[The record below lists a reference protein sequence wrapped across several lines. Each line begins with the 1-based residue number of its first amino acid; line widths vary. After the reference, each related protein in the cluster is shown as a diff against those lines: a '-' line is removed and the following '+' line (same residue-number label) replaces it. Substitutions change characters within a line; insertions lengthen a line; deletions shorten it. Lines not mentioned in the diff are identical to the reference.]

1 MTVQERNTPKLPL
14 DLVSSDPAAP
24 SRAALAMERV
34 AQWFRSSEPYLMLLG
49 FALFIALWALTVDV
63 WKLPRF
69 SNLPGPAAVINE
81 WFSPRPTFGLSVY
94 TPDYYLHI
102 LTSLRRVLIAFALA
116 TAIGVPLGLMIGWSQ
131 KVREY
136 VFPVFE
142 LLRPIPALAW
152 VPLSILMFKSTEAPV
167 IYITF
172 LPAFFATTLNTVLGV
187 ESIDNSYFRAAAC
200 LGARP
205 WQTFRHVVVPGALP
219 FIFTGLQ
226 ISMGVAWFSLV
237 AGEMISGEYGL
248 GYVIYTA
255 YTMVSYPTIVIGMIT
270 LGIVGYLSSAAIR
283 LLGNLLMRWRV
294 RELGVE
300 PGLAIPSRPP
310 EQRPLARAAI
320 SVALFLLCWEIAAR
334 SPQLFGVHIPVIGA
348 VPAPSRVLT
357 AWTALIGDFGY
368 WQSWYLSTLR
378 VLGGFGVAMLIGIP
392 LGLLLA
398 LSRPIY
404 QIVFPTFEV
413 LRPIP
418 PLAWVPASI
427 LFWPTQE
434 LSIGFITFLG
444 AFYTVVINVIGGARD
459 IDRRY
464 MQAAYAMGSTRKN
477 VFFRIMLAA
486 TLPSIVVGAAVGM
499 GITWEVVVA
508 AEMISGGGS
517 SMGGAGM
524 SGGVGG
530 GLGFFIWNSYTGG
543 SYEQIIV
550 GMISIGIAGY
560 ISSSV
565 IRLAGRLATPWLASG

>member
-1 MTVQERNTPKLPL
+1 ME
-14 DLVSSDPAAP
+14 
-24 SRAALAMERV
+24 RAAR
-34 AQWFRSSEPYLMLLG
+34 WFGSPEPYLMLLG
-49 FALFIALWALTVDV
+49 FALFLTLWALTVDV

-69 SNLPGPAAVINE
+69 SNLPGPVAVIQE
-81 WFSPRPTFGLSVY
+81 WLSPHPTFGLSIY

-116 TAIGVPLGLMIGWSQ
+116 TLIGVPLGLVIGWSQ
-131 KVREY
+131 RVREY
-136 VFPVFE
+136 AFPVFE

-152 VPLSILMFKSTEAPV
+152 VPLAILMFKSTEGPV

-187 ESIDNSYFRAAAC
+187 ESIDNSYLRAAAC
-200 LGARP
+200 LGAKP

-248 GYVIYTA
+248 GYVIYTS
-255 YTMVSYPTIVIGMIT
+255 YTMVSYPTIIIGMIT

-283 LLGNLLMRWRV
+283 IVGNLLMRWRV
-294 RELGVE
+294 REVGME
-300 PGLAIPSRPP
+300 PGLAISSRQP
-310 EQRPLARAAI
+310 EQHPLARAVI
-320 SVALFLLCWEIAAR
+320 SVAVFLLCWEIAAR
-334 SPQLFGVHIPVIGA
+334 SPELFGMHIPVIGS
-348 VPAPSRVLT
+348 VPAPSRVLA
-357 AWTALIGDFGY
+357 AWAALIGDFGY

-378 VLGGFGVAMLIGIP
+378 VLGGFGVALIVGIA

-404 QIVFPTFEV
+404 QIVFPTFEI

-444 AFYTVVINVIGGARD
+444 AFYTMVINVIGGARD
-459 IDRRY
+459 IDRRF

-477 VFFRIMLAA
+477 VFFRIMLPA
-486 TLPSIVVGAAVGM
+486 TLPSIAVGAAVGM

-560 ISSSV
+560 LSSSL
-565 IRLAGRLATPWLASG
+565 IRLVGRLATPWLTAA